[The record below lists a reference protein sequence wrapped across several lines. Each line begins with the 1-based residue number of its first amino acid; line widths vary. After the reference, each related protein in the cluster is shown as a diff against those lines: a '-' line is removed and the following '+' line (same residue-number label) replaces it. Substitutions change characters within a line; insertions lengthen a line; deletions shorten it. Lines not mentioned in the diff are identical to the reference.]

1 MQNVTSL
8 SRILYDLNSFVQST
22 LMPIIVLTGAPGVGK
37 TTALIRVARTLKER
51 GVKIGGIVSREIRTD
66 NNMRIGFEFILLS
79 ATNDRNVLASTT
91 GNGPK
96 FGRYFVNVARAAAFS
111 AERLMNAVRNSDV
124 IICDEIGPMELKSKE
139 LADSARKLL
148 DVNKKVIV
156 VVHQKLQHPLID
168 EFRNKSN
175 LLINLDLENREK
187 VNEIL
192 FDRLIA

>member
-1 MQNVTSL
+1 
-8 SRILYDLNSFVQST
+8 
-22 LMPIIVLTGAPGVGK
+22 MPLCT
-37 TTALIRVARTLKER
+37 
-51 GVKIGGIVSREIRTD
+51 
-66 NNMRIGFEFILLS
+66 
-79 ATNDRNVLASTT
+79 
-91 GNGPK
+91 
-96 FGRYFVNVARAAAFS
+96 
-111 AERLMNAVRNSDV
+111 ERLTNAVRNSDV

-139 LADSARKLL
+139 LVDSARKLL

-168 EFRNKSN
+168 EIRNKSN